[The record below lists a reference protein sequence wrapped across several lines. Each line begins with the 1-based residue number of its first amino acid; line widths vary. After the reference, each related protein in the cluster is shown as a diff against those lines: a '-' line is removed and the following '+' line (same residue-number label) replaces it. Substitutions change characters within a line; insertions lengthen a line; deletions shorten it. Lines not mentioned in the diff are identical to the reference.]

1 MITVRSLLCVPRV
14 RVAAGPLLRV
24 SALAV
29 LLFGIVFTHGLH
41 AESAE
46 GHLVTGV
53 TGPAAVSV
61 AVDVGVAAERAVS
74 RFAAIGEP
82 REGHGFS
89 HPNEHCVSGQPQQG
103 PVLTPPSFAVSVGES
118 TVSGTHLA
126 QRASGGSLL
135 AAVPSAA
142 RGSSAVQQV

>member
-1 MITVRSLLCVPRV
+1 MITARSLLCVPRV

-41 AESAE
+41 AESGE

-53 TGPAAVSV
+53 AAPAAVSV
-61 AVDVGVAAERAVS
+61 TGDVGGGDGRAVP
-74 RFAAIGEP
+74 RLAAIGEP
-82 REGHGFS
+82 REGYGSS

-103 PVLTPPSFAVSVGES
+103 PVLTPPCFAVSVGES
-118 TVSGTHLA
+118 AVGE
-126 QRASGGSLL
+126 RALTRWALDGPMP
-135 AAVPSAA
+135 ATVPSAL
-142 RGSSAVQQV
+142 RLSVLQQV